1 MSLIEAG
8 YWPCT
13 VQSAEYGAHPRNP
26 NDAVARIT
34 VRIDEGPSA
43 GRVVSYEDVI
53 NARSSLYVARSC
65 KAVGWQGQKFTTLA
79 DDCAKWIAKTGG
91 KSTVEIKH
99 IPTKSGRIWDKAN
112 SIGRGGSKALGSL
125 SADALAEADRMLR
138 DALANEGAPADSDD
152 NVPF

>member
-1 MSLIEAG
+1 MNLIEAG

-13 VQSAEYGAHPRNP
+13 VQSAIAAA
-26 NDAVARIT
+26 NDRGEPTARIT

-65 KAVGWQGQKFTTLA
+65 KAVGWQGQKFATLA
-79 DDCAKWIAKTGG
+79 DDCIKWIATTGG

-112 SIGRGGSKALGSL
+112 SIGRGPKALKPL
-125 SADALAEADRMLR
+125 TTTAAADADQMLR
-138 DALANEGAPADSDD
+138 DALAADNASSTDD
-152 NVPF
+152 DHVPF